1 MPEDIQRL
9 WEDVDALCYAYQL
22 AWQEHG
28 PYFDTLS
35 DRDLF
40 AMYLN
45 ISV

>member
-9 WEDVDALCYAYQL
+9 WEDPDAICLDFQIQ
-22 AWQEHG
+22 WQGEG
-28 PYFDTLS
+28 PYFDMLT

-40 AMYLN
+40 AMYLA

>member
-1 MPEDIQRL
+1 MPEDLQRL
-9 WEDVDALCYAYQL
+9 WEDPDALCYEYQMQ
-22 AWQEHG
+22 WQGQG

-45 ISV
+45 MSV